1 MIQNGQ
7 FWNMGEPV
15 VMRIAHIYYYIK
27 FDASIIDK
35 FCLVSWYFDIIAY
48 MKKHVDLSF
57 NYHMLNVA
65 VRYIHRLTGSW

>member
-1 MIQNGQ
+1 M
-7 FWNMGEPV
+7 FLF
-15 VMRIAHIYYYIK
+15 HYIYYDIK

-35 FCLVSWYFDIIAY
+35 FCLLSWYFDIVAY